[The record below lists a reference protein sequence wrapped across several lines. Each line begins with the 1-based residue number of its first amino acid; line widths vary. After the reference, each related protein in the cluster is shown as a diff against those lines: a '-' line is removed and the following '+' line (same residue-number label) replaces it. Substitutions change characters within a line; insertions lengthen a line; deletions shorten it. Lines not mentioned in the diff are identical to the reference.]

1 LEGFRG
7 RVLELEKEAKRK
19 DERMN
24 QLEAKVVELSAE
36 VADKEY
42 EIEFY
47 ANSIE
52 ELQKELMIY
61 KAGGNKPAT
70 TTTAATTNEN
80 AEVEAW
86 KKKCKVLQQNEIK
99 YLEEIEELKRLK

>member
-1 LEGFRG
+1 MEGFRA

-24 QLEAKVVELSAE
+24 QLEAKVVEMSAE

-52 ELQKELMIY
+52 ELQKEVMIY
-61 KAGGNKPAT
+61 KAAGGAT
-70 TTTAATTNEN
+70 TKTAAVVTTANNEN
-80 AEVEAW
+80 GGEVEAG
-86 KKKCKVLQQNEIK
+86 KKKCKVL
-99 YLEEIEELKRLK
+99 

>member
-1 LEGFRG
+1 MEGFRA

-24 QLEAKVVELSAE
+24 QLEAKVVEMSAE

-52 ELQKELMIY
+52 ELQKEVMIY
-61 KAGGNKPAT
+61 KAAGGAT
-70 TTTAATTNEN
+70 TKTAAVVTTANNEN
-80 AEVEAW
+80 GGEVEAW
-86 KKKCKVLQQNEIK
+86 KKKCKVL
-99 YLEEIEELKRLK
+99 

>member
-1 LEGFRG
+1 LEGFRA

-24 QLEAKVVELSAE
+24 QLEAKVVEMSAE

-52 ELQKELMIY
+52 ELQKEVMIY
-61 KAGGNKPAT
+61 KAAGGAT
-70 TTTAATTNEN
+70 TKTAAVVTTANNEN
-80 AEVEAW
+80 GGEVEAW
-86 KKKCKVLQQNEIK
+86 KKKCKVL
-99 YLEEIEELKRLK
+99 

>member
-1 LEGFRG
+1 MEGFRA

-24 QLEAKVVELSAE
+24 QLEAKVVEMSAE

-52 ELQKELMIY
+52 ELQKEVMIY
-61 KAGGNKPAT
+61 KAAGGAT
-70 TTTAATTNEN
+70 TKTAVVVTANNEN
-80 AEVEAW
+80 GGEVEAW
-86 KKKCKVLQQNEIK
+86 KKKCKVL
-99 YLEEIEELKRLK
+99 

>member
-1 LEGFRG
+1 LEGFRA

-24 QLEAKVVELSAE
+24 QLEAKVVEMSAE

-52 ELQKELMIY
+52 ELQKEVMIY
-61 KAGGNKPAT
+61 KAGGGGGAT
-70 TTTAATTNEN
+70 TKTAAAETTANNEN
-80 AEVEAW
+80 GGEVEAW
-86 KKKCKVLQQNEIK
+86 KKKCKVL
-99 YLEEIEELKRLK
+99 